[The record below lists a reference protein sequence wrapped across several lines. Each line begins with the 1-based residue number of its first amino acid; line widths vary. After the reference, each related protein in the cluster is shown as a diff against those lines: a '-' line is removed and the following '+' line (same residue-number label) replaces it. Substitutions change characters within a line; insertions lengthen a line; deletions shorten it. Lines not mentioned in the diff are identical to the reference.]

1 MPERP
6 GAFRPMLRA
15 VALALLGA
23 SACSRDE
30 GRRPDT
36 DAASCGSRESPART
50 EGWAVQVGAFADSA
64 NAAALSATLAGEGW
78 EVDSGRED
86 TGRRL
91 WRVRVAPGQSRE
103 AADLTA
109 HALRSRFAG
118 AVRASTPPFARVP
131 LVSVTTV
138 NRGTHGMAASS
149 RWAYSPDGCALIVV
163 EDPVSVEADALP
175 NAFVYAHDGTGTLI
189 QPPSVWDVAPSSDWK
204 RLAYSLAFTE
214 SAREQDSLG
223 AAQWEAFA
231 QRAGWPADSVRRG
244 AFQTSGM
251 AYVYGIARPVVQ
263 HVDSAAVPKPLP
275 MLGGWRVGW
284 RGDRLAVGLNP
295 RMTNDDAPASGW
307 LLVDAQRALV
317 MGRADSG
324 ATMDAVSWE
333 DGPTLDISIS
343 VEPPPSPRR
352 PTGARG
358 EPTVRTRDGWIELRA
373 DANTDRWIRVLPG
386 VALATTRAGRSVVA
400 LVPWPE
406 AREYDHKWQLALVRI
421 Q

>member
-1 MPERP
+1 MPEGP
-6 GAFRPMLRA
+6 GAFRPTFRA
-15 VALALLGA
+15 VAFAVLGA

-30 GRRPDT
+30 GRRPDA
-36 DAASCGSRESPART
+36 DAASCGSRESPALSQ
-50 EGWAVQVGAFADSA
+50 GWAVQVGAFADSG
-64 NAAALSATLAGEGW
+64 NAAALAATLSGEGW

-86 TGRRL
+86 AGRRL
-91 WRVRVAPGQSRE
+91 WRVRVVPGQSTE
-103 AADLTA
+103 AANLTA
-109 HALRSRFAG
+109 HALRARFPG
-118 AVRASTPPFARVP
+118 AAVTNTPPFARATA
-131 LVSVTTV
+131 VSVNTV

-175 NAFVYAHDGTGTLI
+175 NALVYAHDGTGTLI
-189 QPPSVWDVAPSSDWK
+189 QPSSVWDVAPSSDWK

-223 AAQWEAFA
+223 AGQWEAFA
-231 QRAGWPADSVRRG
+231 RRAGWPADSVRRG

-275 MLGGWRVGW
+275 MLGGWRIGW
-284 RGDRLAVGLNP
+284 RGDTLAVGLNP

-317 MGRADSG
+317 VGRADSG

-333 DGPTLDISIS
+333 NGPTLDISVP
-343 VEPPPSPRR
+343 VESPPMPQR
-352 PTGARG
+352 PPGAAG
-358 EPTVRTRDGWIELRA
+358 EASIRTRDGWIELRA
-373 DANTDRWIRVLPG
+373 DANTGRWTRVLPG
-386 VALATTRAGRSVVA
+386 VALATTRAGRSAVA